1 MKKLLLFPV
10 HLGSFRKG
18 GLGYLV
24 FLHQILFHG
33 FDLILLQAENLVV
46 DGLQAKIPIFSEVP
60 HLYLDT
66 GIFAVVVVSAI
77 WMLTQFTYT
86 HSCVKLRETRG
97 LLR

>member
-1 MKKLLLFPV
+1 MTVNRTIPVLLAGTMV
-10 HLGSFRKG
+10 
-18 GLGYLV
+18 
-24 FLHQILFHG
+24 
-33 FDLILLQAENLVV
+33 A
-46 DGLQAKIPIFSEVP
+46 